1 MINARHIFWLLA
13 LALVTAARA
22 DETTPDNP
30 YGAIVSRNVFGLVPI
45 PTNPPADT
53 TPAVPPLKITPNGI
67 MDIFGSLQAL
77 FKVAEPAKA
86 GQPAHDESYVLGE
99 GESQDDIEVT
109 KIDKV
114 AGVVTF
120 NNHGVVQEL
129 PLVAGTA
136 SGGAA
141 GGGSAGGGF
150 GGGGSGGGPGN
161 FTPSTAGMP
170 GNNGGGRFG
179 RNPNQ
184 PTGNAGATGQP
195 NGTGG
200 LPNFNSA
207 GTAGPNKVLNSG
219 NQEEE
224 GLSPEAQVLMMEANR
239 MKYKAAGSPMAD
251 LMPPT
256 VLTEQ
261 ANQGSGALPNP

>member
-1 MINARHIFWLLA
+1 MRNARHIFWLLA

-22 DETTPDNP
+22 DEAASDNP

-53 TPAVPPLKITPNGI
+53 TPPVPPLKITPNGI

-141 GGGSAGGGF
+141 TGGSPGGGF
-150 GGGGSGGGPGN
+150 GGGGPGG
-161 FTPSTAGMP
+161 SAASAAGMP
-170 GNNGGGRFG
+170 GNNAGGRFG

-184 PTGNAGATGQP
+184 PTGNAG
-195 NGTGG
+195 
-200 LPNFNSA
+200 
-207 GTAGPNKVLNSG
+207 TAGNPGYGGAPGFNPAGMRDGAGG
-219 NQEEE
+219 NNNTQSQDE
-224 GLSPEAQVLMMEANR
+224 LSPEAQILLIEAQR
-239 MKYKAAGSPMAD
+239 MKAQAEHNSSAPIF
-251 LMPPT
+251 PPT
-256 VLTEQ
+256 PLTESINKEN
-261 ANQGSGALPNP
+261 ASSASGPLVP